1 MYILIMTLYNHDFF
15 HYSLKLFHLYKGFFF
30 KSLNI
35 TEKTAVREK
44 YPTLSIWNSGN
55 YCSLKYIHVH
65 ACIQMSSY
73 STNTILYMMD
83 NNKFWMLLIWIYYKL
98 ISKDY
103 AINTSNIH
111 VCTSLKCKLNM
122 KKHQN
127 NKIKQK

>member
-1 MYILIMTLYNHDFF
+1 MTLYNHDFF
-15 HYSLKLFHLYKGFFF
+15 HNSSKLFHLYKGFFF

-44 YPTLSIWNSGN
+44 NPTLSIWNSGN

-103 AINTSNIH
+103 AINASNI
-111 VCTSLKCKLNM
+111 CTSLKCKLNM